1 MFLQNSQRKIEEE
14 FLKLTEKLGPD
25 REPLKTICEKLDGC
39 GRDLGLA
46 MKYLYVTA
54 PYSDLVNYTFEE
66 IQDFASHG
74 LFLYNT
80 LERVKELPEKM
91 FLNYI
96 LDHRVNEEEVLSCR
110 SFFWNELKD
119 RIEGKNAKDA
129 AIEVNYWCAEEAT
142 YHSGDD
148 RTLPALTVYR
158 RGYGRCGE
166 ESVFLV
172 NALRSV
178 GIPARQ
184 VYVPRWSHCDDNH
197 AWVELWCDGKW
208 YFTGACEPLMILNKG
223 WFTNAS
229 SRAMMVHSRLFDLF
243 PAEGEDVI
251 GKEGAAVML
260 NQTTRYARVKTVS
273 VKVTDKEGAAV
284 KGAQVQF
291 LVLNMGEYF
300 PIAKAETDEDGTVS
314 LVTGLGSVR
323 VLAFLPGMEG
333 FAQADLDTRA
343 QDEIS
348 LILTGET
355 VEAED
360 WRAVDVIAPVDT
372 PVNPDM
378 PTPEQKAEG
387 TRRLNEANK
396 IRKEKKEN
404 WVNPELTAFLAGEDE
419 KELRQAMVD
428 VLSEKDHT
436 DCVCN
441 VLEEHLEYGKQCA
454 KEFKTKSGTGKC
466 GEKEMNGA
474 DRFTQG
480 AESANAECSN
490 YKAEKSAAYTRATG
504 AESGYNLY
512 INYVLN
518 PRVEDELLRPYRKGI
533 LSFFTEEQKAA
544 FRTNPAE
551 IWNYIQVHITAYPD
565 NERETVME
573 TPYECL
579 VSGIGTERSKKVL
592 FVAIARTLG
601 IPARLNPDNKV
612 MEYWVKDQFV
622 SVLKQQKGGAVLTLK
637 KEADAVWNY
646 YQNWTMGRLVGNE
659 FVSLNLTGRSWK
671 GDTLELA
678 LIPGIYRII
687 TTNRLPNGNQFAW
700 EKTFTIKEGGQREET
715 LRLREAQLGDMLER
729 ISLPEFEVKDSA
741 GNTVTCAELT
751 KGGKKILMWLEESRE
766 PTEHILNEMLEHA
779 EKFHEFENSISF
791 MIRTPE
797 AKQDPLLAKVLK
809 MFPNVSIYY
818 DSFEENIELLGRRM
832 YVDPDKLPLI
842 LVTNGESVGI
852 YATSGYNV
860 GTGDMLIRI
869 MEEVPE
875 V

>member
-1 MFLQNSQRKIEEE
+1 M
-14 FLKLTEKLGPD
+14 
-25 REPLKTICEKLDGC
+25 
-39 GRDLGLA
+39 
-46 MKYLYVTA
+46 
-54 PYSDLVNYTFEE
+54 
-66 IQDFASHG
+66 
-74 LFLYNT
+74 
-80 LERVKELPEKM
+80 
-91 FLNYI
+91 
-96 LDHRVNEEEVLSCR
+96 
-110 SFFWNELKD
+110 
-119 RIEGKNAKDA
+119 
-129 AIEVNYWCAEEAT
+129 
-142 YHSGDD
+142 
-148 RTLPALTVYR
+148 
-158 RGYGRCGE
+158 
-166 ESVFLV
+166 
-172 NALRSV
+172 
-178 GIPARQ
+178 
-184 VYVPRWSHCDDNH
+184 
-197 AWVELWCDGKW
+197 
-208 YFTGACEPLMILNKG
+208 
-223 WFTNAS
+223 
-229 SRAMMVHSRLFDLF
+229 
-243 PAEGEDVI
+243 I

-260 NQTTRYARVKTVS
+260 NQTARYAKVKTVS

-360 WRAVDVIAPVDT
+360 WRTVDVIAPVDT

-504 AESGYNLY
+504 AESGYNFY

-533 LSFFTEEQKAA
+533 LSFFTEEQKAD

-551 IWNYIQVHITAYPD
+551 IWNYIQAHITAYPD

-579 VSGIGTERSKKVL
+579 VSGIGTQRSQKVL

-612 MEYWVKDQFV
+612 MEYWENNQFV
-622 SVLKQQKGGAVLTLK
+622 PVLKQQEGGAVLTLR

-659 FVSLNLTGRSWK
+659 YVSLNLTGRSWEEN
-671 GDTLELA
+671 TLELA
-678 LIPGIYRII
+678 LIPGTYRII

>member
-1 MFLQNSQRKIEEE
+1 MFLQNSEKKIEEE
-14 FLKLTEKLGPD
+14 FLKLTEKLGAD
-25 REPLKTICEKLDGC
+25 REPLKNICGKLDAC
-39 GRDLGLA
+39 DRDLALA

-54 PYSDLVNYTFEE
+54 PYSDLVNYSFED
-66 IQDFASHG
+66 IKDFAGHG
-74 LFLYNT
+74 LFLYNH
-80 LERVKELPEKM
+80 LERVHALPEKM

-96 LDHRVNEEEVLSCR
+96 LDHRVNEEEVLPCR
-110 SFFWNELKD
+110 TLFWNALKD

-260 NQTTRYARVKTVS
+260 NQTARYAKVKKVT
-273 VKVTDKEGAAV
+273 VKVADRAGAPVKE
-284 KGAQVQF
+284 AQVQF
-291 LVLNMGEYF
+291 QVLNMGEYY
-300 PIAKAETDEDGTVS
+300 PIAKAKTDENGTVS

-323 VLAFLPGMEG
+323 VAAFCPDLEG
-333 FAQADLDTRA
+333 FAQADVDTRE
-343 QDEIS
+343 QE
-348 LILTGET
+348 LVELTLTGEA
-355 VEAED
+355 VAEED

-378 PTPEQKAEG
+378 PTPEQKAIG
-387 TRRLNEANK
+387 TRRLNEANQLR
-396 IRKEKKEN
+396 RKKKEN
-404 WVNPELTAFLAGEDE
+404 WVNPELTAFLAKEEE
-419 KELRQAMVD
+419 KELRQAVAD
-428 VLSEKDHT
+428 VLSQKDHT
-436 DCVCN
+436 DCVCS
-441 VLEEHLEYGKQCA
+441 VLEEHLSYGRIYAQQYREVDKY
-454 KEFKTKSGTGKC
+454 
-466 GEKEMNGA
+466 
-474 DRFTQG
+474 D
-480 AESANAECSN
+480 
-490 YKAEKSAAYTRATG
+490 
-504 AESGYNLY
+504 LY

-518 PRVEDELLRPYRKGI
+518 PRVEYELLRPYRKGI

-544 FRTNPAE
+544 FLENSAE
-551 IWNYIQVHITAYPD
+551 IWNYIKEHITAYPY

-579 VSGIGTERSKKVL
+579 VSGIGTERSQKVL

-601 IPARLNPDNKV
+601 IPARLNPGSHV
-612 MEYWVKDQFV
+612 MEYWDKCQFV
-622 SVLKQQKGGAVLTLK
+622 SVLKQEKWSAALYLK
-637 KEADAVWNY
+637 KEEGTQWNY
-646 YQNWTMGRLVGNE
+646 YQNWTIGRLVGNE
-659 FVSLNLTGRSWK
+659 YASLDLTNRAWE

-678 LIPGIYRII
+678 LIPGTYRII
-687 TTNRLPNGNQFAW
+687 TTNRLPNGNQFSW
-700 EKTFTIKEGGQREET
+700 EKTIIVKDEEKHYET

-729 ISLPEFEVKDSA
+729 ISLPEFEVKDA
-741 GNTVTCAELT
+741 DGGIVTCADLT
-751 KGGKKILMWLEESRE
+751 RGGKKILMWLEESRE

-779 EKFHEFENSISF
+779 EKFHQFETCISF
-791 MIRTPE
+791 MIRTGE
-797 AKQDPLLAKVLK
+797 AKGDPLLAKVLK
-809 MFPNVSIYY
+809 TFPKISVYY

-875 V
+875 M

>member
-14 FLKLTEKLGPD
+14 FLKLTEKLGAD

-54 PYSDLVNYTFEE
+54 PYSDLVNYSFEE

-80 LERVKELPEKM
+80 LERVKELPEEM

-96 LDHRVNEEEVLSCR
+96 LDHRVNEEEVLPCR

-260 NQTTRYARVKTVS
+260 NQTARYAKVKTVS

-360 WRAVDVIAPVDT
+360 WRTVDVIAPVDT

-441 VLEEHLEYGKQCA
+441 VLEEHLEYGKQYA

-504 AESGYNLY
+504 AESGYNFY

-533 LSFFTEEQKAA
+533 LSFFTEEQKAD

-551 IWNYIQVHITAYPD
+551 IWNYIQAHITAYPD

-579 VSGIGTERSKKVL
+579 VSGIGTQRSQKVL

-601 IPARLNPDNKV
+601 IPAR
-612 MEYWVKDQFV
+612 
-622 SVLKQQKGGAVLTLK
+622 
-637 KEADAVWNY
+637 
-646 YQNWTMGRLVGNE
+646 
-659 FVSLNLTGRSWK
+659 
-671 GDTLELA
+671 
-678 LIPGIYRII
+678 
-687 TTNRLPNGNQFAW
+687 
-700 EKTFTIKEGGQREET
+700 
-715 LRLREAQLGDMLER
+715 
-729 ISLPEFEVKDSA
+729 
-741 GNTVTCAELT
+741 
-751 KGGKKILMWLEESRE
+751 
-766 PTEHILNEMLEHA
+766 
-779 EKFHEFENSISF
+779 
-791 MIRTPE
+791 
-797 AKQDPLLAKVLK
+797 
-809 MFPNVSIYY
+809 
-818 DSFEENIELLGRRM
+818 
-832 YVDPDKLPLI
+832 
-842 LVTNGESVGI
+842 
-852 YATSGYNV
+852 
-860 GTGDMLIRI
+860 
-869 MEEVPE
+869 
-875 V
+875 

>member
-1 MFLQNSQRKIEEE
+1 
-14 FLKLTEKLGPD
+14 
-25 REPLKTICEKLDGC
+25 
-39 GRDLGLA
+39 
-46 MKYLYVTA
+46 
-54 PYSDLVNYTFEE
+54 
-66 IQDFASHG
+66 
-74 LFLYNT
+74 
-80 LERVKELPEKM
+80 
-91 FLNYI
+91 
-96 LDHRVNEEEVLSCR
+96 
-110 SFFWNELKD
+110 
-119 RIEGKNAKDA
+119 
-129 AIEVNYWCAEEAT
+129 
-142 YHSGDD
+142 
-148 RTLPALTVYR
+148 
-158 RGYGRCGE
+158 
-166 ESVFLV
+166 
-172 NALRSV
+172 
-178 GIPARQ
+178 
-184 VYVPRWSHCDDNH
+184 
-197 AWVELWCDGKW
+197 
-208 YFTGACEPLMILNKG
+208 
-223 WFTNAS
+223 
-229 SRAMMVHSRLFDLF
+229 
-243 PAEGEDVI
+243 
-251 GKEGAAVML
+251 
-260 NQTTRYARVKTVS
+260 
-273 VKVTDKEGAAV
+273 
-284 KGAQVQF
+284 
-291 LVLNMGEYF
+291 
-300 PIAKAETDEDGTVS
+300 
-314 LVTGLGSVR
+314 
-323 VLAFLPGMEG
+323 MEG

-533 LSFFTEEQKAA
+533 LSFFTEEQKAD

-551 IWNYIQVHITAYPD
+551 IWNYIQAHITAYPD

-579 VSGIGTERSKKVL
+579 VSGIGTQRSQKVL

-612 MEYWVKDQFV
+612 MEYWENNQFV
-622 SVLKQQKGGAVLTLK
+622 PVLKQQEGGAVLTLR

-659 FVSLNLTGRSWK
+659 YVSLNLTGRSWEEN
-671 GDTLELA
+671 TLELA
-678 LIPGIYRII
+678 LIPGTYRII

>member
-1 MFLQNSQRKIEEE
+1 MFLQNSQKKIEEE
-14 FLKLTEKLGPD
+14 FLKLTEKLGAD

-54 PYSDLVNYTFEE
+54 PYSDLVNYSFED
-66 IQDFASHG
+66 IQDFAGHG

-80 LERVKELPEKM
+80 LERVKELPDEM

-96 LDHRVNEEEVLSCR
+96 LDHRVNEEEVLPCR
-110 SFFWNELKD
+110 TLFWNELKD

-260 NQTTRYARVKTVS
+260 NQTARYAKVKTVS
-273 VKVTDKEGAAV
+273 VKVLDKTGAPV

-291 LVLNMGEYF
+291 QVLNMGEYF
-300 PIAKAETDEDGTVS
+300 PIAKAETDENGTVS

-343 QDEIS
+343 LGEIS
-348 LILTGET
+348 LTLTGEA

-387 TRRLNEANK
+387 TRRMNEANK

-436 DCVCN
+436 DCVCS
-441 VLEEHLEYGKQCA
+441 VLEEHLEYGKVYA
-454 KEFKTKSGTGKC
+454 KEYRDLVL
-466 GEKEMNGA
+466 N
-474 DRFTQG
+474 
-480 AESANAECSN
+480 AN
-490 YKAEKSAAYTRATG
+490 
-504 AESGYNLY
+504 GYNLY

-518 PRVEDELLRPYRKGI
+518 PRVEDELLRPYRKEI
-533 LSFFTEEQKAA
+533 LSFFTDEQKAA
-544 FRTNPAE
+544 FRVNPAE
-551 IWNYIQVHITAYPD
+551 IWNYIQTHIVAYPD

-579 VSGIGTERSKKVL
+579 VSGIGTERSQKVL

-612 MEYWVKDQFV
+612 MEYWAMDHFV
-622 SVLKQQKGGAVLTLK
+622 PVLKQQEGGAVLILK

-659 FVSLNLTGRSWK
+659 YVSLNLTGRSWE

-678 LIPGIYRII
+678 LIPGTYRII

-700 EKTFTIKEGGQREET
+700 EKTFIIKEGEKLEET
-715 LRLREAQLGDMLER
+715 LHLREAQLGDMLDR
-729 ISLPEFEVKDSA
+729 ISLPEFKVKDA
-741 GNTVTCAELT
+741 DGNQVTCADLT

-779 EKFHEFENSISF
+779 EKFHKFENSISF
-791 MIRTPE
+791 MIRTQE

-809 MFPNVSIYY
+809 IFPNVSVYY

-875 V
+875 VQV

>member
-1 MFLQNSQRKIEEE
+1 
-14 FLKLTEKLGPD
+14 
-25 REPLKTICEKLDGC
+25 
-39 GRDLGLA
+39 
-46 MKYLYVTA
+46 
-54 PYSDLVNYTFEE
+54 
-66 IQDFASHG
+66 
-74 LFLYNT
+74 
-80 LERVKELPEKM
+80 
-91 FLNYI
+91 
-96 LDHRVNEEEVLSCR
+96 
-110 SFFWNELKD
+110 
-119 RIEGKNAKDA
+119 
-129 AIEVNYWCAEEAT
+129 
-142 YHSGDD
+142 
-148 RTLPALTVYR
+148 
-158 RGYGRCGE
+158 
-166 ESVFLV
+166 
-172 NALRSV
+172 
-178 GIPARQ
+178 
-184 VYVPRWSHCDDNH
+184 
-197 AWVELWCDGKW
+197 
-208 YFTGACEPLMILNKG
+208 MILNKG

-260 NQTTRYARVKTVS
+260 NQTARYARVKTVS

-360 WRAVDVIAPVDT
+360 WRTVDVIAPVDT

-504 AESGYNLY
+504 AESGYNFY

-533 LSFFTEEQKAA
+533 LSFFTEEQKAD

-551 IWNYIQVHITAYPD
+551 IWNYIQAHITAYPD

-579 VSGIGTERSKKVL
+579 VSGIGTQRSQKVL

-612 MEYWVKDQFV
+612 MEYWENNQFV
-622 SVLKQQKGGAVLTLK
+622 PVLKQQEGGAVLTLR

-659 FVSLNLTGRSWK
+659 YVSLNLTGRSWEEN
-671 GDTLELA
+671 TLELA
-678 LIPGIYRII
+678 LIPGTYRII

>member
-1 MFLQNSQRKIEEE
+1 
-14 FLKLTEKLGPD
+14 
-25 REPLKTICEKLDGC
+25 
-39 GRDLGLA
+39 
-46 MKYLYVTA
+46 
-54 PYSDLVNYTFEE
+54 
-66 IQDFASHG
+66 
-74 LFLYNT
+74 
-80 LERVKELPEKM
+80 
-91 FLNYI
+91 
-96 LDHRVNEEEVLSCR
+96 
-110 SFFWNELKD
+110 
-119 RIEGKNAKDA
+119 
-129 AIEVNYWCAEEAT
+129 
-142 YHSGDD
+142 
-148 RTLPALTVYR
+148 
-158 RGYGRCGE
+158 
-166 ESVFLV
+166 
-172 NALRSV
+172 
-178 GIPARQ
+178 
-184 VYVPRWSHCDDNH
+184 
-197 AWVELWCDGKW
+197 
-208 YFTGACEPLMILNKG
+208 MILNKG

-243 PAEGEDVI
+243 PAEGENVI

-260 NQTTRYARVKTVS
+260 NQTARYAKVKTVS

-291 LVLNMGEYF
+291 QVLNMGEYF
-300 PIAKAETDEDGTVS
+300 PIAKAETDENGTVS
-314 LVTGLGSVR
+314 LVTGFGSVR
-323 VLAFLPGMEG
+323 VLAFLPEMEG

-348 LILTGET
+348 LTLTGEA

-404 WVNPELTAFLAGEDE
+404 WANPELTAFLAGEDE
-419 KELRQAMVD
+419 KELRQEMVD

-436 DCVCN
+436 DCVCS
-441 VLEEHLEYGKQCA
+441 VLEEHLEYGKQYA
-454 KEFKTKSGTGKC
+454 KEFKMKSGTGKC
-466 GEKEMNGA
+466 GKKEMNGA
-474 DRFTQG
+474 DCFTQG
-480 AESANAECSN
+480 AENANAECSN
-490 YKAEKSAAYTRATG
+490 YKAEKSAAYTRVTG

-512 INYVLN
+512 INFILN

-544 FRTNPAE
+544 FRANPAE
-551 IWNYIQVHITAYPD
+551 IWNYIQAHITAYPD

-579 VSGIGTERSKKVL
+579 VSGIGTERSQKVL

-622 SVLKQQKGGAVLTLK
+622 PVLKQQEGGAVLTLK

-678 LIPGIYRII
+678 LIPGTYRII

-700 EKTFTIKEGGQREET
+700 EKTFTIEEGGQREET

-741 GNTVTCAELT
+741 GNTVNCAELT

-779 EKFHEFENSISF
+779 EKFHEFENSVSF
-791 MIRTPE
+791 MIRTQE

-809 MFPNVSIYY
+809 RFPKISIYY

-875 V
+875 A

>member
-14 FLKLTEKLGPD
+14 FLKLAEKLGAD

-80 LERVKELPEKM
+80 LERVKELPEEM

-96 LDHRVNEEEVLSCR
+96 LDHRVNEEEVLPCR

-260 NQTTRYARVKTVS
+260 NQTARYAKVKTVS

-360 WRAVDVIAPVDT
+360 WRTVDVIAPVDT

-441 VLEEHLEYGKQCA
+441 VLEEHLEYGKQFA

-490 YKAEKSAAYTRATG
+490 YKAEKSAATG

-533 LSFFTEEQKAA
+533 LSFFTEEQKAD

-551 IWNYIQVHITAYPD
+551 IWNYIQAHITAYPD

-579 VSGIGTERSKKVL
+579 VSGIGTQRSQKVL
-592 FVAIARTLG
+592 FVAR
-601 IPARLNPDNKV
+601 
-612 MEYWVKDQFV
+612 
-622 SVLKQQKGGAVLTLK
+622 
-637 KEADAVWNY
+637 
-646 YQNWTMGRLVGNE
+646 
-659 FVSLNLTGRSWK
+659 
-671 GDTLELA
+671 
-678 LIPGIYRII
+678 
-687 TTNRLPNGNQFAW
+687 
-700 EKTFTIKEGGQREET
+700 
-715 LRLREAQLGDMLER
+715 
-729 ISLPEFEVKDSA
+729 
-741 GNTVTCAELT
+741 
-751 KGGKKILMWLEESRE
+751 
-766 PTEHILNEMLEHA
+766 
-779 EKFHEFENSISF
+779 
-791 MIRTPE
+791 
-797 AKQDPLLAKVLK
+797 
-809 MFPNVSIYY
+809 
-818 DSFEENIELLGRRM
+818 
-832 YVDPDKLPLI
+832 
-842 LVTNGESVGI
+842 
-852 YATSGYNV
+852 
-860 GTGDMLIRI
+860 
-869 MEEVPE
+869 
-875 V
+875 

>member
-1 MFLQNSQRKIEEE
+1 MFLQNSQKKIEEE

-80 LERVKELPEKM
+80 LERVKELPEEM

-96 LDHRVNEEEVLSCR
+96 LDHRVNEEEVLPCR

-260 NQTTRYARVKTVS
+260 NQTARYAKVKTVS

-441 VLEEHLEYGKQCA
+441 VLEEHLEYGKQYA

-533 LSFFTEEQKAA
+533 LSFFTEEQKAD

-551 IWNYIQVHITAYPD
+551 IWNYIQAHITAYPD

-579 VSGIGTERSKKVL
+579 VSGIGTQRSQKYFSWQL
-592 FVAIARTLG
+592 
-601 IPARLNPDNKV
+601 PAH
-612 MEYWVKDQFV
+612 W
-622 SVLKQQKGGAVLTLK
+622 
-637 KEADAVWNY
+637 
-646 YQNWTMGRLVGNE
+646 
-659 FVSLNLTGRSWK
+659 
-671 GDTLELA
+671 
-678 LIPGIYRII
+678 
-687 TTNRLPNGNQFAW
+687 
-700 EKTFTIKEGGQREET
+700 
-715 LRLREAQLGDMLER
+715 
-729 ISLPEFEVKDSA
+729 
-741 GNTVTCAELT
+741 
-751 KGGKKILMWLEESRE
+751 ESR
-766 PTEHILNEMLEHA
+766 
-779 EKFHEFENSISF
+779 
-791 MIRTPE
+791 
-797 AKQDPLLAKVLK
+797 QD
-809 MFPNVSIYY
+809 
-818 DSFEENIELLGRRM
+818 
-832 YVDPDKLPLI
+832 
-842 LVTNGESVGI
+842 
-852 YATSGYNV
+852 
-860 GTGDMLIRI
+860 
-869 MEEVPE
+869 
-875 V
+875 

>member
-14 FLKLTEKLGPD
+14 FLKLTEKLGAD
-25 REPLKTICEKLDGC
+25 REPLKTICEKMDGC
-39 GRDLGLA
+39 GRELGLA

-54 PYSDLVNYTFEE
+54 PYSDLVNYSFEE

-80 LERVKELPEKM
+80 LERVKELPEEM

-96 LDHRVNEEEVLSCR
+96 LDHRVNEEEVLPCR

-260 NQTTRYARVKTVS
+260 NQTARYAKVKTVS

-300 PIAKAETDEDGTVS
+300 PIAKAETDEKGIVS
-314 LVTGLGSVR
+314 LVTGFGSVR
-323 VLAFLPGMEG
+323 ILAFLPGMEG
-333 FAQADLDTRA
+333 FAQTDLDTRA

-348 LILTGET
+348 LTLTGET
-355 VEAED
+355 VKGED

-436 DCVCN
+436 DCVCS
-441 VLEEHLEYGKQCA
+441 VLEEHLEYGKQYA
-454 KEFKTKSGTGKC
+454 KEFKMKSGTGKC
-466 GEKEMNGA
+466 GKKEMNGA
-474 DRFTQG
+474 GCFTQG
-480 AESANAECSN
+480 AENANAECSN
-490 YKAEKSAAYTRATG
+490 YKAEKSAAYTRVTG

-512 INYVLN
+512 INFILN

-544 FRTNPAE
+544 FRANPAE
-551 IWNYIQVHITAYPD
+551 IWNYIQAHITAYPD

-579 VSGIGTERSKKVL
+579 VSGIGTERSQKVL

-612 MEYWVKDQFV
+612 MEYWVNRQFV
-622 SVLKQQKGGAVLTLK
+622 PVLKQQEGGAVLTLK
-637 KEADAVWNY
+637 KETDDVWNY

-659 FVSLNLTGRSWK
+659 YVSLNLTGRSWN

-678 LIPGIYRII
+678 LIPGTYRII

-700 EKTFTIKEGGQREET
+700 EKTFTIEEGGQREET

-741 GNTVTCAELT
+741 GNTVNCAELT

-779 EKFHEFENSISF
+779 EKFHEFENSVSF
-791 MIRTPE
+791 LIRTQE
-797 AKQDPLLAKVLK
+797 AKLDPLLAKVLK
-809 MFPNVSIYY
+809 RFQNVSIYY
-818 DSFEENIELLGRRM
+818 NSFEENIELLGRRM

-869 MEEVPE
+869 MEEVQE
-875 V
+875 A

>member
-14 FLKLTEKLGPD
+14 FLKLTEKFGAD

-80 LERVKELPEKM
+80 LDRVKELPEEM

-96 LDHRVNEEEVLSCR
+96 LDHRVNEEEVLPCR

-300 PIAKAETDEDGTVS
+300 PIA
-314 LVTGLGSVR
+314 
-323 VLAFLPGMEG
+323 
-333 FAQADLDTRA
+333 
-343 QDEIS
+343 
-348 LILTGET
+348 
-355 VEAED
+355 
-360 WRAVDVIAPVDT
+360 
-372 PVNPDM
+372 
-378 PTPEQKAEG
+378 
-387 TRRLNEANK
+387 NK

-404 WVNPELTAFLAGEDE
+404 WVNPELTAFLAGGDE
-419 KELRQAMVD
+419 KELRQAIVD

-436 DCVCN
+436 DCVCR
-441 VLEEHLEYGKQCA
+441 VLEEHLEYGKIYA
-454 KEFKTKSGTGKC
+454 KEYRDLVWDVNGTAC
-466 GEKEMNGA
+466 GEKNCKTEKSVAYTGVS
-474 DRFTQG
+474 G
-480 AESANAECSN
+480 AEN
-490 YKAEKSAAYTRATG
+490 
-504 AESGYNLY
+504 GYNLY

-659 FVSLNLTGRSWK
+659 FVSLNLTGRSWEEN
-671 GDTLELA
+671 TLELA
-678 LIPGIYRII
+678 LIPGTYRII

>member
-1 MFLQNSQRKIEEE
+1 MFLEKNRDRIEKDFEDFSRELPGKAEE
-14 FLKLTEKLGPD
+14 IKKRMEALSPD
-25 REPLKTICEKLDGC
+25 IVIG
-39 GRDLGLA
+39 
-46 MKYLYVTA
+46 MKYLYSNM
-54 PYSDLVNYTFEE
+54 PYSDVGNYTFDTYLDYVQQGIYLWENSPYVKNYPE
-66 IQDFASHG
+66 
-74 LFLYNT
+74 LY
-80 LERVKELPEKM
+80 
-91 FLNYI
+91 FLNYV
-96 LDHRVNEEEVLSCR
+96 LFHRTNDEEIKPCR
-110 SFFWNELKD
+110 TYFWKKIKD
-119 RIEGKNAKDA
+119 KVQGKAMVEA
-129 AIEVNYWCAEEAT
+129 ALEINHWCAGEVMYQGTDMRTGSALEI
-142 YHSGDD
+142 YRSG
-148 RTLPALTVYR
+148 V
-158 RGYGRCGE
+158 GRCGE
-166 ESVFLV
+166 EAVFVV
-172 NALRSV
+172 NVMRSA
-178 GIPARQ
+178 GIPARP

-260 NQTTRYARVKTVS
+260 NQTARYAKVKTVS

-360 WRAVDVIAPVDT
+360 WRTVDVIAPVDT

-504 AESGYNLY
+504 AESGYNFY

-533 LSFFTEEQKAA
+533 LSFFTAEQKAD

-551 IWNYIQVHITAYPD
+551 IWNYIQAHITAYPD

-579 VSGIGTERSKKVL
+579 VSGIGTQRSQKVL

-612 MEYWVKDQFV
+612 MEYWENNQFV
-622 SVLKQQKGGAVLTLK
+622 PVLKQQEGGAVLTLR

-659 FVSLNLTGRSWK
+659 YVSLNLTGRSWEEN
-671 GDTLELA
+671 TLELA
-678 LIPGIYRII
+678 LIPGTYRII

>member
-1 MFLQNSQRKIEEE
+1 
-14 FLKLTEKLGPD
+14 
-25 REPLKTICEKLDGC
+25 
-39 GRDLGLA
+39 
-46 MKYLYVTA
+46 
-54 PYSDLVNYTFEE
+54 
-66 IQDFASHG
+66 
-74 LFLYNT
+74 
-80 LERVKELPEKM
+80 
-91 FLNYI
+91 
-96 LDHRVNEEEVLSCR
+96 
-110 SFFWNELKD
+110 
-119 RIEGKNAKDA
+119 
-129 AIEVNYWCAEEAT
+129 
-142 YHSGDD
+142 
-148 RTLPALTVYR
+148 
-158 RGYGRCGE
+158 
-166 ESVFLV
+166 
-172 NALRSV
+172 
-178 GIPARQ
+178 
-184 VYVPRWSHCDDNH
+184 
-197 AWVELWCDGKW
+197 
-208 YFTGACEPLMILNKG
+208 
-223 WFTNAS
+223 
-229 SRAMMVHSRLFDLF
+229 
-243 PAEGEDVI
+243 
-251 GKEGAAVML
+251 
-260 NQTTRYARVKTVS
+260 
-273 VKVTDKEGAAV
+273 
-284 KGAQVQF
+284 
-291 LVLNMGEYF
+291 
-300 PIAKAETDEDGTVS
+300 
-314 LVTGLGSVR
+314 
-323 VLAFLPGMEG
+323 MEG

-348 LILTGET
+348 LTLTGEA

-404 WVNPELTAFLAGEDE
+404 WVNPEMTAFLAGEDE

-441 VLEEHLEYGKQCA
+441 VLEEHLEYGKQYA
-454 KEFKTKSGTGKC
+454 KEFKTKFGTGKC

-544 FRTNPAE
+544 FHANPAE
-551 IWNYIQVHITAYPD
+551 IWNYIQAHIIAYPD

-741 GNTVTCAELT
+741 ENTVTCAELT

>member
-1 MFLQNSQRKIEEE
+1 
-14 FLKLTEKLGPD
+14 
-25 REPLKTICEKLDGC
+25 
-39 GRDLGLA
+39 
-46 MKYLYVTA
+46 
-54 PYSDLVNYTFEE
+54 
-66 IQDFASHG
+66 
-74 LFLYNT
+74 
-80 LERVKELPEKM
+80 
-91 FLNYI
+91 
-96 LDHRVNEEEVLSCR
+96 
-110 SFFWNELKD
+110 
-119 RIEGKNAKDA
+119 
-129 AIEVNYWCAEEAT
+129 
-142 YHSGDD
+142 
-148 RTLPALTVYR
+148 
-158 RGYGRCGE
+158 
-166 ESVFLV
+166 
-172 NALRSV
+172 
-178 GIPARQ
+178 
-184 VYVPRWSHCDDNH
+184 
-197 AWVELWCDGKW
+197 
-208 YFTGACEPLMILNKG
+208 MILNKG

-260 NQTTRYARVKTVS
+260 NQTARYAKVKTVS

-360 WRAVDVIAPVDT
+360 WRTVDVIAPVDT

-504 AESGYNLY
+504 AESGYNFY

-533 LSFFTEEQKAA
+533 LSFFTEEQKAD

-551 IWNYIQVHITAYPD
+551 IWNYIQAHITAYPD

-579 VSGIGTERSKKVL
+579 VSGIGTQRSQKVL

-612 MEYWVKDQFV
+612 MEYWENNQFV
-622 SVLKQQKGGAVLTLK
+622 PVLKQQEGGAVLTLR

-659 FVSLNLTGRSWK
+659 YVSLNLTGRSWEEN
-671 GDTLELA
+671 TLELA
-678 LIPGIYRII
+678 LIPGTYRII

>member
-1 MFLQNSQRKIEEE
+1 MFLQNSQKKIEEE
-14 FLKLTEKLGPD
+14 FLKLTEKLGAD

-54 PYSDLVNYTFEE
+54 PYSDLVNYSFED
-66 IQDFASHG
+66 IQDFAGHG

-80 LERVKELPEKM
+80 LERVKELPEEM

-96 LDHRVNEEEVLSCR
+96 LDHRVNEEEVLPCR
-110 SFFWNELKD
+110 TLFWNELKD

-260 NQTTRYARVKTVS
+260 NQTARYAKVKTVS
-273 VKVTDKEGAAV
+273 VKVLDKTGAPV

-291 LVLNMGEYF
+291 QVLNMGEYF
-300 PIAKAETDEDGTVS
+300 PIAKAETDENGTVS

-343 QDEIS
+343 LGEIS
-348 LILTGET
+348 LTLTGEA

-387 TRRLNEANK
+387 TRRMNEANK

-441 VLEEHLEYGKQCA
+441 VLEEHLEYGKVYA
-454 KEFKTKSGTGKC
+454 KEYRDLVL
-466 GEKEMNGA
+466 N
-474 DRFTQG
+474 
-480 AESANAECSN
+480 AN
-490 YKAEKSAAYTRATG
+490 
-504 AESGYNLY
+504 GYNLY

-518 PRVEDELLRPYRKGI
+518 PRVEDELLRPYRKEI
-533 LSFFTEEQKAA
+533 LSFFTDEQKAA
-544 FRTNPAE
+544 FRVNPAE
-551 IWNYIQVHITAYPD
+551 IWNYIQTHIVAYPD

-579 VSGIGTERSKKVL
+579 VSGIGTQRSQKVL

-612 MEYWVKDQFV
+612 MEYWAMDHFV
-622 SVLKQQKGGAVLTLK
+622 PVLKQQEGGAVLILK

-659 FVSLNLTGRSWK
+659 YVSLNLTGRSWE

-678 LIPGIYRII
+678 LIPGTYRII

-700 EKTFTIKEGGQREET
+700 EKTFIIKEGEKLEET
-715 LRLREAQLGDMLER
+715 LHLREAQLGDMLER
-729 ISLPEFEVKDSA
+729 ISLPEFKVKDA
-741 GNTVTCAELT
+741 DGNQVTCADLT

-779 EKFHEFENSISF
+779 EKFHKFENSISF
-791 MIRTPE
+791 MIRTQE

-809 MFPNVSIYY
+809 IFPNVSVYY

>member
-1 MFLQNSQRKIEEE
+1 
-14 FLKLTEKLGPD
+14 
-25 REPLKTICEKLDGC
+25 
-39 GRDLGLA
+39 
-46 MKYLYVTA
+46 
-54 PYSDLVNYTFEE
+54 
-66 IQDFASHG
+66 
-74 LFLYNT
+74 
-80 LERVKELPEKM
+80 
-91 FLNYI
+91 
-96 LDHRVNEEEVLSCR
+96 
-110 SFFWNELKD
+110 
-119 RIEGKNAKDA
+119 
-129 AIEVNYWCAEEAT
+129 
-142 YHSGDD
+142 
-148 RTLPALTVYR
+148 
-158 RGYGRCGE
+158 
-166 ESVFLV
+166 
-172 NALRSV
+172 
-178 GIPARQ
+178 
-184 VYVPRWSHCDDNH
+184 
-197 AWVELWCDGKW
+197 
-208 YFTGACEPLMILNKG
+208 MILNKG

-243 PAEGEDVI
+243 PAEGEDEI

-260 NQTTRYARVKTVS
+260 NQTARYARVKTVS
-273 VKVTDKEGAAV
+273 VKVTDKEGTAV

-300 PIAKAETDEDGTVS
+300 PIAKAETDEMGTVS

-348 LILTGET
+348 LTLTGEA

-441 VLEEHLEYGKQCA
+441 VLEEHLEYGKQYA
-454 KEFKTKSGTGKC
+454 KEFKMKSGTGKC

-474 DRFTQG
+474 DCFTQG

-490 YKAEKSAAYTRATG
+490 YKAEKSAAYTRVTG
-504 AESGYNLY
+504 AESSYNLY
-512 INYVLN
+512 INFILN

-533 LSFFTEEQKAA
+533 LSFFTEEQKAT
-544 FRTNPAE
+544 FRANPAE
-551 IWNYIQVHITAYPD
+551 IWNYIQAHITAYPD

-579 VSGIGTERSKKVL
+579 VSGIGTERSQKVL

-622 SVLKQQKGGAVLTLK
+622 SVLKQQEGGAVLTLK
-637 KEADAVWNY
+637 KDADAVWNY

-659 FVSLNLTGRSWK
+659 YVSLNLTGRSWN

-678 LIPGIYRII
+678 LIPGTYRII

-741 GNTVTCAELT
+741 GNTVNCAELT

-809 MFPNVSIYY
+809 MFPNVSIYF

-875 V
+875 AQV

>member
-1 MFLQNSQRKIEEE
+1 M
-14 FLKLTEKLGPD
+14 
-25 REPLKTICEKLDGC
+25 
-39 GRDLGLA
+39 
-46 MKYLYVTA
+46 
-54 PYSDLVNYTFEE
+54 
-66 IQDFASHG
+66 
-74 LFLYNT
+74 
-80 LERVKELPEKM
+80 
-91 FLNYI
+91 
-96 LDHRVNEEEVLSCR
+96 
-110 SFFWNELKD
+110 
-119 RIEGKNAKDA
+119 
-129 AIEVNYWCAEEAT
+129 
-142 YHSGDD
+142 
-148 RTLPALTVYR
+148 
-158 RGYGRCGE
+158 
-166 ESVFLV
+166 
-172 NALRSV
+172 
-178 GIPARQ
+178 
-184 VYVPRWSHCDDNH
+184 
-197 AWVELWCDGKW
+197 
-208 YFTGACEPLMILNKG
+208 
-223 WFTNAS
+223 
-229 SRAMMVHSRLFDLF
+229 
-243 PAEGEDVI
+243 
-251 GKEGAAVML
+251 
-260 NQTTRYARVKTVS
+260 
-273 VKVTDKEGAAV
+273 
-284 KGAQVQF
+284 
-291 LVLNMGEYF
+291 
-300 PIAKAETDEDGTVS
+300 
-314 LVTGLGSVR
+314 
-323 VLAFLPGMEG
+323 
-333 FAQADLDTRA
+333 
-343 QDEIS
+343 
-348 LILTGET
+348 
-355 VEAED
+355 EAED

-404 WVNPELTAFLAGEDE
+404 WVNPELTAFLAREDE
-419 KELRQAMVD
+419 KELRQEIVD

-436 DCVCN
+436 DCVCS
-441 VLEEHLEYGKQCA
+441 VLEEHLEYGKRYA
-454 KEFKTKSGTGKC
+454 KEFKTKSGAKEC
-466 GEKEMNGA
+466 GEKEMDG
-474 DRFTQG
+474 TPG
-480 AESANAECSN
+480 AEN
-490 YKAEKSAAYTRATG
+490 
-504 AESGYNLY
+504 GYNLY

-533 LSFFTEEQKAA
+533 LSFFTEEQKAD
-544 FRTNPAE
+544 FRANPAE
-551 IWNYIQVHITAYPD
+551 IWNYIQAHITAYPD

-579 VSGIGTERSKKVL
+579 VSGIGTERSQKVL

-612 MEYWVKDQFV
+612 MEYWVKDLFV
-622 SVLKQQKGGAVLTLK
+622 PVLKQQEGGAVLILK
-637 KEADAVWNY
+637 KEEDAVWNY

-659 FVSLNLTGRSWK
+659 YVSLNLTGRSWD
-671 GDTLELA
+671 GDNLKLA
-678 LIPGIYRII
+678 LIPGTYRII

-729 ISLPEFEVKDSA
+729 ISLPEFEVKDSTE
-741 GNTVTCAELT
+741 NTVTCAELT

-797 AKQDPLLAKVLK
+797 AKQDPLLGKVLK
-809 MFPNVSIYY
+809 MFPKVSIYY

>member
-14 FLKLTEKLGPD
+14 FLKLTEKLGAD

-39 GRDLGLA
+39 GRELGLA

-80 LERVKELPEKM
+80 LDRVKELPEEM

-96 LDHRVNEEEVLSCR
+96 LDHRVNEEEVLPCR

-260 NQTTRYARVKTVS
+260 NQTARYARVKTVS

-404 WVNPELTAFLAGEDE
+404 WVNPEMTAFLAGEDE

-544 FRTNPAE
+544 FHANPAE
-551 IWNYIQVHITAYPD
+551 IWNYIQAHIIAYPD

-579 VSGIGTERSKKVL
+579 VSEIGTERSQKVL

-601 IPARLNPDNKV
+601 IPAR
-612 MEYWVKDQFV
+612 
-622 SVLKQQKGGAVLTLK
+622 
-637 KEADAVWNY
+637 
-646 YQNWTMGRLVGNE
+646 
-659 FVSLNLTGRSWK
+659 
-671 GDTLELA
+671 
-678 LIPGIYRII
+678 
-687 TTNRLPNGNQFAW
+687 
-700 EKTFTIKEGGQREET
+700 
-715 LRLREAQLGDMLER
+715 
-729 ISLPEFEVKDSA
+729 FEP
-741 GNTVTCAELT
+741 
-751 KGGKKILMWLEESRE
+751 R
-766 PTEHILNEMLEHA
+766 
-779 EKFHEFENSISF
+779 
-791 MIRTPE
+791 
-797 AKQDPLLAKVLK
+797 
-809 MFPNVSIYY
+809 
-818 DSFEENIELLGRRM
+818 
-832 YVDPDKLPLI
+832 
-842 LVTNGESVGI
+842 
-852 YATSGYNV
+852 
-860 GTGDMLIRI
+860 
-869 MEEVPE
+869 
-875 V
+875 

>member
-1 MFLQNSQRKIEEE
+1 MFLQNSQKKIEEE
-14 FLKLTEKLGPD
+14 FLKLTEKLGAD

-54 PYSDLVNYTFEE
+54 PYSDLVNYSFED
-66 IQDFASHG
+66 IQDFAGHG

-80 LERVKELPEKM
+80 LERVKELPEEM

-96 LDHRVNEEEVLSCR
+96 LDHRVNEEEVLPCR
-110 SFFWNELKD
+110 TLFWNELKD

-229 SRAMMVHSRLFDLF
+229 SRAMMVHSRLFELF

-260 NQTTRYARVKTVS
+260 NQTARYAKVKTVS
-273 VKVTDKEGAAV
+273 VKVLDKTGAPV

-291 LVLNMGEYF
+291 QVLNMGEYF
-300 PIAKAETDEDGTVS
+300 PIAKAETDENGTVS

-343 QDEIS
+343 LGEIS
-348 LILTGET
+348 LTLTGEA

-387 TRRLNEANK
+387 TRRMNEANK

-441 VLEEHLEYGKQCA
+441 VLEEHLEYGKVYA
-454 KEFKTKSGTGKC
+454 KEYRDLVL
-466 GEKEMNGA
+466 N
-474 DRFTQG
+474 
-480 AESANAECSN
+480 AN
-490 YKAEKSAAYTRATG
+490 
-504 AESGYNLY
+504 GYNLY

-518 PRVEDELLRPYRKGI
+518 PRVEDELLRPYRKEI
-533 LSFFTEEQKAA
+533 LSFFTDEQKAA
-544 FRTNPAE
+544 FRVNPAE
-551 IWNYIQVHITAYPD
+551 IWNYIQTHIVAYPD

-579 VSGIGTERSKKVL
+579 VSGIGTQRSQKVL

-612 MEYWVKDQFV
+612 MEYWAMDHFV
-622 SVLKQQKGGAVLTLK
+622 PVLKQQEGGAVLILK

-659 FVSLNLTGRSWK
+659 YVSLNLTGRSWE

-678 LIPGIYRII
+678 LIPGTYRII

-700 EKTFTIKEGGQREET
+700 EKTFIIKEGEKLEET
-715 LRLREAQLGDMLER
+715 LHLREAQLGDMLER
-729 ISLPEFEVKDSA
+729 ISLPEFKVKDA
-741 GNTVTCAELT
+741 DGNQVTCADLT

-779 EKFHEFENSISF
+779 EKFHKFENSISF
-791 MIRTPE
+791 MIRTQE
-797 AKQDPLLAKVLK
+797 AKQDLLLAKVLK
-809 MFPNVSIYY
+809 IFPNVSVYY

-875 V
+875 VQV

>member
-1 MFLQNSQRKIEEE
+1 MFLQNSQKKIEEE
-14 FLKLTEKLGPD
+14 FLKLTEKLGAD

-54 PYSDLVNYTFEE
+54 PYSDLVNYSFED
-66 IQDFASHG
+66 IQDFAGHG

-80 LERVKELPEKM
+80 LERVKELPEEM

-96 LDHRVNEEEVLSCR
+96 LDHRVNEEEVLPCR
-110 SFFWNELKD
+110 TLFWNELKD

-197 AWVELWCDGKW
+197 AWVELWCEGKW

-260 NQTTRYARVKTVS
+260 NQTARYAKVKTVS

-291 LVLNMGEYF
+291 QVLNMGEYF
-300 PIAKAETDEDGTVS
+300 PIAKAETDEKGIVS
-314 LVTGLGSVR
+314 LVTGFGSVR
-323 VLAFLPGMEG
+323 ILAFLPGMEG
-333 FAQADLDTRA
+333 FAQTDLDTRA

-348 LILTGET
+348 LTLTGET
-355 VEAED
+355 VKGED

-404 WVNPELTAFLAGEDE
+404 WVNPELTAFLAGDDE

-436 DCVCN
+436 DCVCS
-441 VLEEHLEYGKQCA
+441 VLEEHLEYGKQYA
-454 KEFKTKSGTGKC
+454 KEFKMKSGTGKC

-474 DRFTQG
+474 DCFTQG

-490 YKAEKSAAYTRATG
+490 YKAEKSAAYTRVTG

-512 INYVLN
+512 INFILN

-533 LSFFTEEQKAA
+533 LSFFTEEQKAT
-544 FRTNPAE
+544 FRANPAE
-551 IWNYIQVHITAYPD
+551 IWNYIQAHITTYPD

-579 VSGIGTERSKKVL
+579 VSGIGTQRSQKVL

-612 MEYWVKDQFV
+612 MEYWVNSQFV
-622 SVLKQQKGGAVLTLK
+622 PVLKQQEGGAVLTLK
-637 KEADAVWNY
+637 KETDDVWNY

-659 FVSLNLTGRSWK
+659 YVSLNLTGRSWEE
-671 GDTLELA
+671 DTLELA
-678 LIPGIYRII
+678 LIPGTYRII

-700 EKTFTIKEGGQREET
+700 EKTFVIKEGEKLEET

-741 GNTVTCAELT
+741 GNTVTCADLT

-779 EKFHEFENSISF
+779 EKFHEFEKSVSF
-791 MIRTPE
+791 LIRTQE
-797 AKQDPLLAKVLK
+797 AKLDPLLAKVLK
-809 MFPNVSIYY
+809 TFPDVSIYY

-875 V
+875 A

>member
-1 MFLQNSQRKIEEE
+1 MFLQNSEKKIEEE
-14 FLKLTEKLGPD
+14 FLKLTEKLGAD
-25 REPLKTICEKLDGC
+25 REPLKNICGKLDAC
-39 GRDLGLA
+39 DRDLALA

-54 PYSDLVNYTFEE
+54 PYSDLVNYSFED
-66 IQDFASHG
+66 IKDFAGHG
-74 LFLYNT
+74 LFLYNH
-80 LERVKELPEKM
+80 LERVHALPEEM

-96 LDHRVNEEEVLSCR
+96 LDHRVNEEEVLPCR
-110 SFFWNELKD
+110 TFFWNELKD

-260 NQTTRYARVKTVS
+260 NQTARYAKVKTVT
-273 VKVTDKEGAAV
+273 VKVADREGAPV
-284 KGAQVQF
+284 KEAQVQF
-291 LVLNMGEYF
+291 QVLNMGEYY
-300 PIAKAETDEDGTVS
+300 PIAKAKTDENGTVS

-323 VLAFLPGMEG
+323 VAAFCPDLEG
-333 FAQADLDTRA
+333 FAQADVDTRD
-343 QDEIS
+343 QE
-348 LILTGET
+348 LVELTLTGDAVTE
-355 VEAED
+355 ED

-378 PTPEQKAEG
+378 PTPEQKAIG
-387 TRRLNEANK
+387 TRRLNEANQLR
-396 IRKEKKEN
+396 RKKKEN
-404 WVNPELTAFLAGEDE
+404 WVNPELTAFLAKEDE
-419 KELRQAMVD
+419 KELRQAMAD
-428 VLSEKDHT
+428 VLSQKDHT
-436 DCVCN
+436 DCVCS
-441 VLEEHLEYGKQCA
+441 VLEEHLTYGKMYAQQY
-454 KEFKTKSGTGKC
+454 KEINLDDVFKLNAGTEKC
-466 GEKEMNGA
+466 GRKDENSKVFK
-474 DRFTQG
+474 RVPG
-480 AESANAECSN
+480 AE
-490 YKAEKSAAYTRATG
+490 TG
-504 AESGYNLY
+504 YDLY

-518 PRVEDELLRPYRKGI
+518 PRVEYELLRPYRKGI
-533 LSFFTEEQKAA
+533 LSFFTEEQTVA
-544 FRTNPAE
+544 FRENPVE
-551 IWNYIQVHITAYPD
+551 IWNYIKEHITAYPY

-579 VSGIGTERSKKVL
+579 VSGIGTERSQKVL

-601 IPARLNPDNKV
+601 IPARLNPGSHV
-612 MEYWVKDQFV
+612 MEYWDECQFV
-622 SVLKQQKGGAVLTLK
+622 SVLKQEKWSAALSLK
-637 KEADAVWNY
+637 KEEGTQWNY
-646 YQNWTMGRLVGNE
+646 YQNWTIGRLVGSE
-659 FVSLNLTGRSWK
+659 YVSLDLTGRSWE

-678 LIPGIYRII
+678 LIPGTYRII
-687 TTNRLPNGNQFAW
+687 TTNRLPNGNQFSW
-700 EKTFTIKEGGQREET
+700 EKTIIVKDEEKHYET

-729 ISLPEFEVKDSA
+729 ISLPEFEVKDA
-741 GNTVTCAELT
+741 DGGIVTCADLT
-751 KGGKKILMWLEESRE
+751 RGGKKILMWLEESRE

-779 EKFHEFENSISF
+779 EKFHQFETCISF
-791 MIRTPE
+791 MIRTGE
-797 AKQDPLLAKVLK
+797 AKGDPLLAKVLK
-809 MFPNVSIYY
+809 TFPKISVYY

-875 V
+875 M

>member
-14 FLKLTEKLGPD
+14 FLKLTEKFGAD

-54 PYSDLVNYTFEE
+54 PYSDLVNYIFEE

-80 LERVKELPEKM
+80 LDRVKELPEEM

-96 LDHRVNEEEVLSCR
+96 LDHRVNEEEILPCR

-260 NQTTRYARVKTVS
+260 NQTARYARVKTVS

-314 LVTGLGSVR
+314 LVIGLGSVR

-404 WVNPELTAFLAGEDE
+404 WVNPEMTAFLAGEDE

-441 VLEEHLEYGKQCA
+441 VLEEHLEYGKQYA

-504 AESGYNLY
+504 AEFGYNLY

-544 FRTNPAE
+544 FHANPAE
-551 IWNYIQVHITAYPD
+551 IWNYIQAHIIAYPD

-579 VSGIGTERSKKVL
+579 VSEIGTERSQKVL

-646 YQNWTMGRLVGNE
+646 YQN
-659 FVSLNLTGRSWK
+659 
-671 GDTLELA
+671 
-678 LIPGIYRII
+678 
-687 TTNRLPNGNQFAW
+687 NG
-700 EKTFTIKEGGQREET
+700 
-715 LRLREAQLGDMLER
+715 
-729 ISLPEFEVKDSA
+729 
-741 GNTVTCAELT
+741 
-751 KGGKKILMWLEESRE
+751 
-766 PTEHILNEMLEHA
+766 
-779 EKFHEFENSISF
+779 
-791 MIRTPE
+791 
-797 AKQDPLLAKVLK
+797 
-809 MFPNVSIYY
+809 
-818 DSFEENIELLGRRM
+818 
-832 YVDPDKLPLI
+832 
-842 LVTNGESVGI
+842 
-852 YATSGYNV
+852 TSGWK
-860 GTGDMLIRI
+860 
-869 MEEVPE
+869 
-875 V
+875 

>member
-1 MFLQNSQRKIEEE
+1 MFLQNSEKKIEEE
-14 FLKLTEKLGPD
+14 FLKLTEKLGAD
-25 REPLKTICEKLDGC
+25 REPLRTICEKLDEC

-54 PYSDLVNYTFEE
+54 PYSDLVNYSFEE
-66 IQDFASHG
+66 IQDFAEHG

-80 LERVKELPEKM
+80 MERVKELPEEM

-96 LDHRVNEEEVLSCR
+96 LDHRVNEEEVLPCR

-119 RIEGKNAKDA
+119 RIAGKNAKDA

-260 NQTTRYARVKTVS
+260 NQTARYAKVKTVS
-273 VKVTDKEGAAV
+273 VKVTDKEGAVV

-300 PIAKAETDEDGTVS
+300 PIAKAETDEKGMVS
-314 LVTGLGSVR
+314 LVTGFGSVS

-348 LILTGET
+348 LILTGEA

-436 DCVCN
+436 DCVCS
-441 VLEEHLEYGKQCA
+441 VLEEHLEYGKQYA
-454 KEFKTKSGTGKC
+454 KEFKMKSGTGKC

-474 DRFTQG
+474 DCFTQG

-490 YKAEKSAAYTRATG
+490 YKAEKSAAYTRVTG

-512 INYVLN
+512 INFILN

-533 LSFFTEEQKAA
+533 LSFFTEEQKAT
-544 FRTNPAE
+544 FRANPAE
-551 IWNYIQVHITAYPD
+551 IWNYIQAHITTYPD

-579 VSGIGTERSKKVL
+579 VSGIGTQRSQKVL

-612 MEYWVKDQFV
+612 MEYWVNSQFV
-622 SVLKQQKGGAVLTLK
+622 PVLKQQEGGAVLTLK
-637 KEADAVWNY
+637 KETDDVWNY

-659 FVSLNLTGRSWK
+659 YVSLNLTGRSWEE
-671 GDTLELA
+671 DTLELA
-678 LIPGIYRII
+678 LIPGTYRII

-700 EKTFTIKEGGQREET
+700 EKTFVIKEGEKLEET

-741 GNTVTCAELT
+741 GNTVTCADLT

-779 EKFHEFENSISF
+779 EKFHEFEKSVSF
-791 MIRTPE
+791 LIRTQE
-797 AKQDPLLAKVLK
+797 AKLDPLLAKVLK
-809 MFPNVSIYY
+809 TFPDVSIYY

-875 V
+875 A

>member
-14 FLKLTEKLGPD
+14 FLKLTEKLGAD
-25 REPLKTICEKLDGC
+25 REPLKTICEKMDGC

-54 PYSDLVNYTFEE
+54 PYSDLVNYSFEE

-80 LERVKELPEKM
+80 LERVKELPEEM

-96 LDHRVNEEEVLSCR
+96 LDHRVNEEEVLPCR

-260 NQTTRYARVKTVS
+260 NQTARYAKVKTVS

-291 LVLNMGEYF
+291 QVLNMGEYF
-300 PIAKAETDEDGTVS
+300 PIAKAETDEKGIVS
-314 LVTGLGSVR
+314 LVTGFGSVR

-343 QDEIS
+343 LGEIS
-348 LILTGET
+348 LTLTGEA

-387 TRRLNEANK
+387 TRRMNEANK

-441 VLEEHLEYGKQCA
+441 VLEEHLEYGKVYA
-454 KEFKTKSGTGKC
+454 KEYRDLVL
-466 GEKEMNGA
+466 N
-474 DRFTQG
+474 
-480 AESANAECSN
+480 AN
-490 YKAEKSAAYTRATG
+490 
-504 AESGYNLY
+504 GYNLY

-518 PRVEDELLRPYRKGI
+518 PRVEDELLRPYRKEI
-533 LSFFTEEQKAA
+533 LSFFTDEQKAA
-544 FRTNPAE
+544 FRVNPAE
-551 IWNYIQVHITAYPD
+551 IWNYIQTHIVAYPD

-579 VSGIGTERSKKVL
+579 VSGIGTQRSQKVL

-612 MEYWVKDQFV
+612 MEYWAMDHFV
-622 SVLKQQKGGAVLTLK
+622 PVLKQQEGGAVLILK

-659 FVSLNLTGRSWK
+659 YVSLNLTGRSWE

-678 LIPGIYRII
+678 LILGTYRII

-700 EKTFTIKEGGQREET
+700 EKTFIIKEGEKLEET
-715 LRLREAQLGDMLER
+715 LHLREAQLGDMLER
-729 ISLPEFEVKDSA
+729 ISLPEFKVKDA
-741 GNTVTCAELT
+741 DGNQVTCADLT

-779 EKFHEFENSISF
+779 EKFHKFENSISF
-791 MIRTPE
+791 MIRTQE

-809 MFPNVSIYY
+809 IFPNVSVYY

-875 V
+875 VQV

>member
-14 FLKLTEKLGPD
+14 FLKLAEKLGAD

-39 GRDLGLA
+39 GRELGLA

-80 LERVKELPEKM
+80 LERVKELPEEM

-96 LDHRVNEEEVLSCR
+96 LDHRVNEEEVLPCR

-260 NQTTRYARVKTVS
+260 NQTARYAKVKTVS

-378 PTPEQKAEG
+378 LTPEQKAEG

-504 AESGYNLY
+504 AESGYNFY

-533 LSFFTEEQKAA
+533 LSFFTEEQKAD

-551 IWNYIQVHITAYPD
+551 IWNYIQAHITAYPD
-565 NERETVME
+565 NERN
-573 TPYECL
+573 CN
-579 VSGIGTERSKKVL
+579 G
-592 FVAIARTLG
+592 
-601 IPARLNPDNKV
+601 NPIR
-612 MEYWVKDQFV
+612 M
-622 SVLKQQKGGAVLTLK
+622 
-637 KEADAVWNY
+637 
-646 YQNWTMGRLVGNE
+646 
-659 FVSLNLTGRSWK
+659 
-671 GDTLELA
+671 
-678 LIPGIYRII
+678 PGIRNWYPAFPEGTFR
-687 TTNRLPNGNQFAW
+687 GNCPH
-700 EKTFTIKEGGQREET
+700 I
-715 LRLREAQLGDMLER
+715 
-729 ISLPEFEVKDSA
+729 
-741 GNTVTCAELT
+741 GNP
-751 KGGKKILMWLEESRE
+751 GKIE
-766 PTEHILNEMLEHA
+766 P
-779 EKFHEFENSISF
+779 
-791 MIRTPE
+791 
-797 AKQDPLLAKVLK
+797 
-809 MFPNVSIYY
+809 
-818 DSFEENIELLGRRM
+818 G
-832 YVDPDKLPLI
+832 
-842 LVTNGESVGI
+842 
-852 YATSGYNV
+852 
-860 GTGDMLIRI
+860 
-869 MEEVPE
+869 
-875 V
+875 

>member
-1 MFLQNSQRKIEEE
+1 MFLQNSQKKIEEE
-14 FLKLTEKLGPD
+14 FLKLTEKLGAD
-25 REPLKTICEKLDGC
+25 REPLRTICEKLDEC

-54 PYSDLVNYTFEE
+54 PYSDLVNYSFEE
-66 IQDFASHG
+66 IQDFAEHG

-80 LERVKELPEKM
+80 LERVKELPEEM

-96 LDHRVNEEEVLSCR
+96 LDHRVNEEEVLPCR

-119 RIEGKNAKDA
+119 RIAGKNAKDA
-129 AIEVNYWCAEEAT
+129 VIEVNYWCAEEAT

-158 RGYGRCGE
+158 RGCGRCGE

-260 NQTTRYARVKTVS
+260 NQTARYARVKTVS

-291 LVLNMGEYF
+291 QVLNMGEYF
-300 PIAKAETDEDGTVS
+300 PIAKAETDENGTVS
-314 LVTGLGSVR
+314 LVTGFGSVR

-333 FAQADLDTRA
+333 FAQTDLDTRA

-348 LILTGET
+348 LTLTGEA

-428 VLSEKDHT
+428 VLSEKDQT
-436 DCVCN
+436 DCVCS
-441 VLEEHLEYGKQCA
+441 VLEEHLEYGKRYAQ
-454 KEFKTKSGTGKC
+454 EFKMKSGTEKC

-474 DRFTQG
+474 DSQTCG
-480 AESANAECSN
+480 NTDYSI
-490 YKAEKSAAYTRATG
+490 
-504 AESGYNLY
+504 Y
-512 INYVLN
+512 INFVLN

-533 LSFFTEEQKAA
+533 LSFFTEEQKAI
-544 FRTNPAE
+544 FRANPAE
-551 IWNYIQVHITAYPD
+551 IWNYIQAHITAYPD

-579 VSGIGTERSKKVL
+579 VSGIGTERSQKVL

-612 MEYWVKDQFV
+612 MEYWVDNQFV
-622 SVLKQQKGGAVLTLK
+622 PVLKQQEGGSVLTLK

-659 FVSLNLTGRSWK
+659 YVSLNLTGRSWE

-678 LIPGIYRII
+678 LIPGTYRII

-700 EKTFTIKEGGQREET
+700 EKTFIIKEGEKLEET

-729 ISLPEFEVKDSA
+729 ISLPEFEVKDFA
-741 GNTVTCAELT
+741 GNTVTCADLT

-779 EKFHEFENSISF
+779 EKFHEFENSVSF
-791 MIRTPE
+791 MIRTQE

-809 MFPNVSIYY
+809 TFPKVSIYY

>member
-1 MFLQNSQRKIEEE
+1 MFLQNSQKKIEEE
-14 FLKLTEKLGPD
+14 FLKLTEKLGAD

-54 PYSDLVNYTFEE
+54 PYSDLVNYSFED
-66 IQDFASHG
+66 IQDFAGHG

-80 LERVKELPEKM
+80 LERVKELPEEM

-96 LDHRVNEEEVLSCR
+96 LDHRVNEEEVLPCR
-110 SFFWNELKD
+110 TLFWNELKD

-260 NQTTRYARVKTVS
+260 NQTARYAKVKTVS
-273 VKVTDKEGAAV
+273 VKVLDKTGAPV

-291 LVLNMGEYF
+291 QVLNMGEYF
-300 PIAKAETDEDGTVS
+300 PIAKAETDENGTVS

-343 QDEIS
+343 LGEIS
-348 LILTGET
+348 LTLTGEA

-387 TRRLNEANK
+387 TRRMNEANK

-441 VLEEHLEYGKQCA
+441 VVEEHLEYGKVYA
-454 KEFKTKSGTGKC
+454 KEYRDLVL
-466 GEKEMNGA
+466 N
-474 DRFTQG
+474 
-480 AESANAECSN
+480 AN
-490 YKAEKSAAYTRATG
+490 
-504 AESGYNLY
+504 GYNLY

-518 PRVEDELLRPYRKGI
+518 PRVEDELLRPYRKEI
-533 LSFFTEEQKAA
+533 LSFFTDEQKAA
-544 FRTNPAE
+544 FRVNPAE
-551 IWNYIQVHITAYPD
+551 IWNYIQTHIVAYPD

-579 VSGIGTERSKKVL
+579 VSGIGTQRSQKVL

-612 MEYWVKDQFV
+612 MEYWAMDHFV
-622 SVLKQQKGGAVLTLK
+622 PVLKQQEGGAVLILK

-659 FVSLNLTGRSWK
+659 YVSLNLTGRSWE

-678 LIPGIYRII
+678 LILGTYRII

-700 EKTFTIKEGGQREET
+700 EKTFIIKEGEKLEET
-715 LRLREAQLGDMLER
+715 LHLREAQLGDMLER
-729 ISLPEFEVKDSA
+729 ISLPEFKVKDA
-741 GNTVTCAELT
+741 DGNQVTCADLT

-779 EKFHEFENSISF
+779 EKFHKFENSISF
-791 MIRTPE
+791 MIRTQE

-809 MFPNVSIYY
+809 IFPNVSVYY

-875 V
+875 VQV

>member
-14 FLKLTEKLGPD
+14 FLKLTEKFGAD

-80 LERVKELPEKM
+80 LDRVKELPEEM

-96 LDHRVNEEEVLSCR
+96 LDHRVNEEEVLPCR

-260 NQTTRYARVKTVS
+260 NQTARYAKVKTVS

-291 LVLNMGEYF
+291 QVLNMGEYF
-300 PIAKAETDEDGTVS
+300 PIAKAETDEKGTVS

-323 VLAFLPGMEG
+323 VLAFLPEMEG

-348 LILTGET
+348 LTLTGEA

-533 LSFFTEEQKAA
+533 LSFFTEEQKAD

-551 IWNYIQVHITAYPD
+551 IWNYIQAHITAYPD

-579 VSGIGTERSKKVL
+579 VSGIGTQRSQKVL

-612 MEYWVKDQFV
+612 MEYWENNQFV
-622 SVLKQQKGGAVLTLK
+622 PVLKQQEGGAVLTLRK
-637 KEADAVWNY
+637 
-646 YQNWTMGRLVGNE
+646 
-659 FVSLNLTGRSWK
+659 
-671 GDTLELA
+671 
-678 LIPGIYRII
+678 
-687 TTNRLPNGNQFAW
+687 
-700 EKTFTIKEGGQREET
+700 
-715 LRLREAQLGDMLER
+715 
-729 ISLPEFEVKDSA
+729 
-741 GNTVTCAELT
+741 
-751 KGGKKILMWLEESRE
+751 
-766 PTEHILNEMLEHA
+766 
-779 EKFHEFENSISF
+779 
-791 MIRTPE
+791 
-797 AKQDPLLAKVLK
+797 
-809 MFPNVSIYY
+809 
-818 DSFEENIELLGRRM
+818 
-832 YVDPDKLPLI
+832 
-842 LVTNGESVGI
+842 
-852 YATSGYNV
+852 
-860 GTGDMLIRI
+860 
-869 MEEVPE
+869 
-875 V
+875 